1 MRRARRSPV
10 IAVDGRRSGDLV
22 AGAARLVAGLRLLVG
37 ASVALRPRR
46 LGRARRARGALT
58 GRRTARR
65 GVRAGRGARRTA
77 VGLVETGAL
86 KQNSDGRE
94 HLAQRAAADGAL
106 GQRVVGELLHSLQ
119 SLAAARAGV
128 LVGGHPS
135 LRVAGTPTR

>member
-1 MRRARRSPV
+1 MRRACRSPV
-10 IAVDGRRSGDLV
+10 IAVDDRRSGHLV
-22 AGAARLVAGLRLLVG
+22 AGAARLVAGRRLLVG
-37 ASVALRPRR
+37 ANVALRPRR

-65 GVRAGRGARRTA
+65 GAGAARGAGRTA
-77 VGLVETGAL
+77 VSLVEAGAL
-86 KQNSDGRE
+86 EDNADRRE